1 MSDNHYFMEQELCN
15 GRMNDKI
22 VDKQTKRRQPKHW
35 NEKRT
40 RTESVVV
47 ARRGIMA
54 RVDVTRSHD
63 DASTEPLIDGG
74 FELLEGLSSD
84 ARRALLDEAPPRAM
98 PPPAAAVEAPAAT
111 CAGSLSFSS
120 RKAGPGGE
128 RPPGRRKRPPLPG
141 PDAGKAR
148 KADHSGPLSFA
159 ADDDD

>member
-84 ARRALLDEAPPRAM
+84 ARRALLDEAPRGVSDEHA
-98 PPPAAAVEAPAAT
+98 
-111 CAGSLSFSS
+111 LSD
-120 RKAGPGGE
+120 
-128 RPPGRRKRPPLPG
+128 PPLG
-141 PDAGKAR
+141 AAR
-148 KADHSGPLSFA
+148 RDGRYLCER
-159 ADDDD
+159 